1 MLASF
6 WGYCCDEA
14 MDKKNGKSLAINTV
28 STMESLV
35 SHFFNHDTSIY
46 QQELNREG
54 VMYYVHRWSSVHH
67 EAGLDGNKSLA
78 MSLIDL
84 NEFYQQEYQKGTHT
98 Q

>member
-54 VMYYVHRWSSVHH
+54 VMYYVGGVLFIMKLGLMVTSRW
-67 EAGLDGNKSLA
+67 
-78 MSLIDL
+78 
-84 NEFYQQEYQKGTHT
+84 Q
-98 Q
+98 